1 MTQHPAGSIVPLFDR
16 LGAEPAASGDGR
28 TLDAHGLQQSLQL
41 DLTRLFNIRNGLTI
55 EQFLGDAPTSLS
67 YGLPDTLALSPQ
79 SQGDLAR
86 WELVIA
92 RAIDLYE
99 PRLSRVT
106 VQVKPDR
113 SNPMSARVTIAAAV
127 ALGRQLC
134 QVHFDVLL
142 DQRSAALAAT

>member
-16 LGAEPAASGDGR
+16 LGNEPAAASDGR
-28 TLDAHGLQQSLQL
+28 MLDAHGLQHSLQL
-41 DLTRLFNIRNGLTI
+41 DLTRLFNVRNGLTI
-55 EQFLGDAPTSLS
+55 EQFLGAAPTALN
-67 YGLPDTLALSPQ
+67 YGLPDTLGLSPQ
-79 SQGDLAR
+79 SAADLAR

-92 RAIDLYE
+92 RAIGLYE

-106 VQVKPDR
+106 VRVTPDSR
-113 SNPMSARVTIAAAV
+113 SPMSARVALGGAV

-142 DQRSAALAAT
+142 DQRSATLAAA